1 MSGGAASISAT
12 TCSCVYMRNSM
23 TPFYSFEI
31 ADRDSGRNID
41 EFTSPNSPGLM
52 AQLIFGCQ
60 PPEFWTGTQSP
71 DQGQSESKADLYGAT
86 VRTFRDE
93 GYYFQQQVLLQT
105 TISPEGIMPLIM

>member
-1 MSGGAASISAT
+1 
-12 TCSCVYMRNSM
+12 M

-52 AQLIFGCQ
+52 AQLMLGCQ

-71 DQGQSESKADLYGAT
+71 DQGQSESKADVYGAT

-93 GYYFQQQVLLQT
+93 RYYFKQVAT
-105 TISPEGIMPLIM
+105 TGNYNFSRRNYAY